1 MLGAKRSGMASV
13 LGENE
18 VGFTQNAQCPQ
29 RDVFETTNGRG
40 NHGEAT

>member
-1 MLGAKRSGMASV
+1 MTGV

-18 VGFTQNAQCPQ
+18 VGFTQDAQRPE
-29 RDVFETTNGRG
+29 RDVFETTNRRR